1 MFVGYF
7 EISISVTVKHVQS
20 IGNIRAFSFFFAW
33 GDLLRFSMPG
43 ETEEVAG
50 LWFARGGTSTQADTM
65 GVGWKEGHDLFEEG
79 GRLQFLRKK

>member
-1 MFVGYF
+1 
-7 EISISVTVKHVQS
+7 
-20 IGNIRAFSFFFAW
+20 
-33 GDLLRFSMPG
+33 MPG
-43 ETEEVAG
+43 ETEEIAG